1 MQHVRDFH
9 TIASAE
15 ETEDEIIVT
24 AFCEAIHRLEIT
36 DGFLQFRFTD
46 ALKQKIYISFII
58 IEESTN
64 SIH

>member
-46 ALKQKIYISFII
+46 AL
-58 IEESTN
+58 
-64 SIH
+64 